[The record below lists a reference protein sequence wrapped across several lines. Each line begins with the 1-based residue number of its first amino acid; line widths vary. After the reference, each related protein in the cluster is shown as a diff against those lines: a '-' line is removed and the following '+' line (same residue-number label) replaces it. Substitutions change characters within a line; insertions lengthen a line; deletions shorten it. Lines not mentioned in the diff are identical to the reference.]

1 MKEETL
7 ITESSKKRL
16 SPSLSVPDFRRTNN
30 NDFTDNTIKL
40 NFNYDNYNYN
50 TIKITNKNDNNL
62 LYFNNYNSKNNYI
75 KNRNTNNTNNNSNF
89 NSHCNSNNS
98 QFGNSEYKD
107 YIYEDGDDYEKL
119 ILKNKNLKRLFE
131 QANSQLLTCLKKQQ
145 EIEKKY
151 EIEKKLIIEKLTK
164 IQNNYEIYANS
175 HQQLNFFEDKID
187 EISCTYNQLLKEYLK
202 INEKYKEYKNNLN
215 KLYKNINDFIENN
228 YDKDMVN
235 ILSFE
240 YLLYLRN
247 KIKDEFK
254 INNIYSKSKK
264 NNIIQNIK
272 YNEIINNNKTANYYT
287 YRFYNS
293 DFSKNKN
300 NYKNIFGTN
309 TNTFLIEKNKKEFIN
324 KNKDKDNGIKYKINN
339 FKNKEK

>member
-7 ITESSKKRL
+7 TTESSKKRL
-16 SPSLSVPDFRRTNN
+16 SPSLSVPDFRKTNN
-30 NDFTDNTIKL
+30 TDFIDNTLKL
-40 NFNYDNYNYN
+40 NFNYDNYNTLKPN
-50 TIKITNKNDNNL
+50 NKNDNNN
-62 LYFNNYNSKNNYI
+62 LYFNNNYNSKNNYI
-75 KNRNTNNTNNNSNF
+75 KNRNNNTNDNITYNSIYNN
-89 NSHCNSNNS
+89 NNS
-98 QFGNSEYKD
+98 QFGNSEYTD
-107 YIYEDGDDYEKL
+107 YIYEDGDNYEKL

-145 EIEKKY
+145 DMEKKY
-151 EIEKKLIIEKLTK
+151 EMEKKAIIEKLSK

-175 HQQLNFFEDKID
+175 HQQLNYFEDKID

-202 INEKYKEYKNNLN
+202 INEKFKEYKNNLN

-228 YDKDMVN
+228 YDKDLVN

-240 YLLYLRN
+240 YLLYIRN

-254 INNIYSKSKK
+254 INNLFNKSQK

-272 YNEIINNNKTANYYT
+272 NNELLNNNDKTANYYT
-287 YRFYNS
+287 HRFYNS

-300 NYKNIFGTN
+300 NFKSIFGTN
-309 TNTFLIEKNKKEFIN
+309 TNKFLIKKNKKEFIY
-324 KNKDKDNGIKYKINN
+324 NKDNKIKSKNN
-339 FKNKEK
+339 NIKNKENKEK